1 VSNGS
6 TRPAA
11 GALAAIAIAILC
23 LYAAGAV
30 FVTLM
35 GNAIGK
41 GLDAAFG
48 PTGKGVV
55 VTSCRADPDGR
66 VDIRGTAHNDTSSQS
81 YFDIG
86 LVVANRI
93 GTPRAAPSVALGRV
107 LPGRTVRWR
116 VRARARFTPGTTC
129 ALSFVLRVPLP

>member
-1 VSNGS
+1 MSNGS

-81 YFDIG
+81 YFGIG
-86 LVVANRI
+86 LLVSNRV
-93 GTPRAAPSVALGRV
+93 GTPRAAPSLTLRRV
-107 LPGRTVRWR
+107 LPGHTARWR

-129 ALSFVLRVPLP
+129 ALLSVVRVPLP